1 PMGPY
6 PPPLQQVFQAPRR
19 PGMGTVGKPIKLL
32 ANYFEVEIPKMDVYH
47 YEVDIKPDKCP
58 RRVNREVV
66 EYMVQHFK
74 PQLFGDR
81 KPVYDG
87 KKNIYTVLALPI
99 GSEKVDFE
107 VTIPG
112 EGKDRIF
119 KVSIRWLAKVSW
131 RLLQETLVS
140 GRLQVPLDSVQA
152 LDVAMRHLA
161 SMRYTP
167 VGRSFFSPPEGYYH
181 PLGGGREVWFG
192 FHQSVRPAMWKMML
206 NIDVSATAF
215 YKAQPVIEFMCEVLD
230 IRNIDEQPKTLTDSQ
245 RVRFTKE
252 IKGLKV
258 EVTHCGQMKR
268 KYRVCNVTRRPAS
281 HQTFPLQL
289 ESGQTVE
296 CTVAQYFKQKYN
308 LQLKYPHLPC
318 LQVGQEQKHTYLPLE
333 VCNIVAGQ
341 RCIKKLTDNQTSTMI
356 KATARSAPDRQE
368 EISRLM
374 KNANFNLDPYIQEF
388 GIKVR
393 DDMAEVTGRVLPAP
407 ILQYGGRNRAIA
419 TPNQGVWDMRGK
431 QFYNG
436 IEIKVWAIAC
446 FAPQKQCREEVL
458 KNFTDQLRKI
468 SKDAG
473 MPIQG
478 QPCFCKYA
486 QGADSV
492 EPMFRHLKNT
502 YSGLQLIIVILP
514 GKTPV
519 YGTHRQD
526 GSRFTILEALHGLAP
541 TYLSA
546 LLHPYVPSRQLRSS
560 DSGLLAVPRSRLSS
574 MGAAEVK
581 RVGDTLL
588 GMATQCV
595 QVKNVVK
602 TSPQTLSNLC
612 LKINV
617 KLGGINN
624 ILVPHQ
630 RSAVFQQPV
639 IFLGADVTHPPAGDG
654 KKPSI
659 TAVVGSM
666 DAHPSRYC
674 ATVRVQRPRQEIIED
689 LSYMVRELLIQFYK
703 STRFK
708 PTRIIFYRDGVPEGQ
723 LPQSFI
729 SGHRTLPTG
738 RCPQDAAHRT
748 LPTGRCWLDSSGVTQ
763 ITMRMLIAA
772 VIHSG
777 FLSLIRTQI
786 LHYELLAIRDACI
799 KLEKDYQPGITY
811 IVVQKRHHTRLFCA
825 DKSERIGK
833 SGNIPAGTTVD
844 TSITHPF
851 EFDFYLCS
859 HAGIQGTSRPS
870 HYYVLWDDNRF
881 TADELQILTYQL
893 CHTYVR
899 CTRSVS
905 IPAPAYYARLV
916 AFRAR
921 YHLVDKEHDSG
932 EGSHV
937 SGQSNGRDP
946 QALAK
951 AVQIHHDTLRTI
963 PFVVPLCFPR
973 NFNLESARPFN
984 AASESFYA
992 GVRES
997 FYAGVRES
1005 FYAGVRESFY
1015 AGVRESFYAGVRESF
1030 TPESASPLRRGPRV
1044 LYAGVRESFYA
1055 GVRESFYAGVRE
1067 SFYAGVRES
1076 FYAGVRESFYAGV
1089 RESFYARLRES
1100 FNAGVR
1106 EGLRRA
1112 VGAQS
1117 LFSMPRRPG
1126 YGTMGKPIKLL
1137 ANCFQVEIPK
1147 MDVYLYE
1154 VDIKPDKC
1162 PRRVNREVVDSMV
1175 QHFKVTIFGDRRP
1188 VYDGKKSLYTANP
1201 LPVAPAGVDLDVTL
1215 PGEGGK
1221 DRPFKVTI
1229 KFVSLV
1235 SWHLLHEVLTGRS
1248 MPEPLELDKPISTNP
1263 VHAVDVVLRH
1273 LPSMKYTPVGR
1284 SFFSA
1289 PEGYDHPLGGG
1300 REVWFGFHQSVRPA
1314 MWKMMLN
1321 IDVSATA
1328 FYKAQPVIQ
1337 FMCEVLDIHNIDE
1350 QPRPLT
1356 DSHRVKFTKEIK
1368 GLKVEVTHCGTMR
1381 RKYRV
1386 CNVTRRPASHQT
1398 FPLQLENGQT
1408 VERTVAQYFRE
1419 KYNLQ
1424 LKYPHLPCLQ
1434 VGQEQKHTY
1443 LPLEVCNIVAGQ
1455 RCIKKLTDNQTSTMI
1470 KATARSAPDRQE
1482 EISRLVRSANY
1493 EADPFVQE
1501 FQFRVRDEMAH
1512 VTGRVLPAPMLQYG
1526 GRVSSEHYLFSSG
1539 PQSQVD
1545 PIDRNL
1551 DCRRSFGM
1559 KINPALFLQNRTVA
1573 TPSHGVW
1580 DMRGKQF
1587 HTGVEIKMW
1596 AIACFATQRQC
1607 REEILKGFTDQLRKI
1622 SKDAGMP
1629 IQGQPCFCKYAQG
1642 ADSVEPMFRHLK
1654 NTYAGLQLIIVIL
1667 PGKTPVYAEVKRVG
1681 DTLLGMATQ
1690 CVQVKNVVKTS
1701 PQTLSNL
1708 CLKINV
1714 KLGGINNILVPHQR
1728 PSVFQQP
1735 VIFLGADVTHPPAG
1749 DGKKPSIA
1757 AVVGSMDAHPSRYC
1771 ATVRVQ
1777 RPRQEVIQDL
1787 ASMVREL
1794 LIQFYKS
1801 TRYKPTRIIFY
1812 RDGVSEGQFR
1822 QVLYYEL
1829 LAIREACISLEKEYQ
1844 PGITYIVVQ
1853 KRHHTRLFCADRNE
1867 RVGRSG
1873 NIPAG
1878 TTVDTDITHPYE
1890 FDFYLCS
1897 HAGIQGTSRPS
1908 HYHVLWD
1915 DNCFTADEFQL
1926 LTYQLC
1932 HTYVRCT
1939 RSVSIPAPAYYAH
1952 LVAFRARYHLVDKE
1966 HDSAEGSHVSG
1977 QSNGRDPQ
1985 ALAKAVQIHHDT
1997 LRTMYF
2003 A

>member
-1 PMGPY
+1 M
-6 PPPLQQVFQAPRR
+6 
-19 PGMGTVGKPIKLL
+19 
-32 ANYFEVEIPKMDVYH
+32 
-47 YEVDIKPDKCP
+47 
-58 RRVNREVV
+58 
-66 EYMVQHFK
+66 
-74 PQLFGDR
+74 
-81 KPVYDG
+81 
-87 KKNIYTVLALPI
+87 
-99 GSEKVDFE
+99 
-107 VTIPG
+107 
-112 EGKDRIF
+112 
-119 KVSIRWLAKVSW
+119 
-131 RLLQETLVS
+131 
-140 GRLQVPLDSVQA
+140 
-152 LDVAMRHLA
+152 
-161 SMRYTP
+161 
-167 VGRSFFSPPEGYYH
+167 GYY
-181 PLGGGREVWFG
+181 
-192 FHQSVRPAMWKMML
+192 
-206 NIDVSATAF
+206 
-215 YKAQPVIEFMCEVLD
+215 
-230 IRNIDEQPKTLTDSQ
+230 
-245 RVRFTKE
+245 
-252 IKGLKV
+252 
-258 EVTHCGQMKR
+258 
-268 KYRVCNVTRRPAS
+268 
-281 HQTFPLQL
+281 
-289 ESGQTVE
+289 
-296 CTVAQYFKQKYN
+296 
-308 LQLKYPHLPC
+308 
-318 LQVGQEQKHTYLPLE
+318 
-333 VCNIVAGQ
+333 
-341 RCIKKLTDNQTSTMI
+341 
-356 KATARSAPDRQE
+356 
-368 EISRLM
+368 
-374 KNANFNLDPYIQEF
+374 
-388 GIKVR
+388 
-393 DDMAEVTGRVLPAP
+393 
-407 ILQYGGRNRAIA
+407 
-419 TPNQGVWDMRGK
+419 
-431 QFYNG
+431 
-436 IEIKVWAIAC
+436 
-446 FAPQKQCREEVL
+446 
-458 KNFTDQLRKI
+458 
-468 SKDAG
+468 
-473 MPIQG
+473 
-478 QPCFCKYA
+478 
-486 QGADSV
+486 
-492 EPMFRHLKNT
+492 
-502 YSGLQLIIVILP
+502 
-514 GKTPV
+514 
-519 YGTHRQD
+519 
-526 GSRFTILEALHGLAP
+526 
-541 TYLSA
+541 
-546 LLHPYVPSRQLRSS
+546 
-560 DSGLLAVPRSRLSS
+560 
-574 MGAAEVK
+574 
-581 RVGDTLL
+581 
-588 GMATQCV
+588 
-595 QVKNVVK
+595 
-602 TSPQTLSNLC
+602 
-612 LKINV
+612 
-617 KLGGINN
+617 
-624 ILVPHQ
+624 
-630 RSAVFQQPV
+630 
-639 IFLGADVTHPPAGDG
+639 
-654 KKPSI
+654 
-659 TAVVGSM
+659 
-666 DAHPSRYC
+666 
-674 ATVRVQRPRQEIIED
+674 
-689 LSYMVRELLIQFYK
+689 
-703 STRFK
+703 
-708 PTRIIFYRDGVPEGQ
+708 
-723 LPQSFI
+723 
-729 SGHRTLPTG
+729 
-738 RCPQDAAHRT
+738 
-748 LPTGRCWLDSSGVTQ
+748 
-763 ITMRMLIAA
+763 
-772 VIHSG
+772 
-777 FLSLIRTQI
+777 
-786 LHYELLAIRDACI
+786 
-799 KLEKDYQPGITY
+799 
-811 IVVQKRHHTRLFCA
+811 
-825 DKSERIGK
+825 
-833 SGNIPAGTTVD
+833 
-844 TSITHPF
+844 
-851 EFDFYLCS
+851 
-859 HAGIQGTSRPS
+859 
-870 HYYVLWDDNRF
+870 
-881 TADELQILTYQL
+881 
-893 CHTYVR
+893 
-899 CTRSVS
+899 
-905 IPAPAYYARLV
+905 
-916 AFRAR
+916 
-921 YHLVDKEHDSG
+921 
-932 EGSHV
+932 
-937 SGQSNGRDP
+937 
-946 QALAK
+946 
-951 AVQIHHDTLRTI
+951 
-963 PFVVPLCFPR
+963 
-973 NFNLESARPFN
+973 
-984 AASESFYA
+984 
-992 GVRES
+992 
-997 FYAGVRES
+997 
-1005 FYAGVRESFY
+1005 
-1015 AGVRESFYAGVRESF
+1015 
-1030 TPESASPLRRGPRV
+1030 
-1044 LYAGVRESFYA
+1044 
-1055 GVRESFYAGVRE
+1055 
-1067 SFYAGVRES
+1067 
-1076 FYAGVRESFYAGV
+1076 
-1089 RESFYARLRES
+1089 
-1100 FNAGVR
+1100 
-1106 EGLRRA
+1106 
-1112 VGAQS
+1112 S

-1201 LPVAPAGVDLDVTL
+1201 LPVAPTGVDLDVTL

-1221 DRPFKVTI
+1221 DRPFKVSI

-1235 SWHLLHEVLTGRS
+1235 SWHMLHEVLTGRS

-1482 EISRLVRSANY
+1482 EISRL
-1493 EADPFVQE
+1493 
-1501 FQFRVRDEMAH
+1501 
-1512 VTGRVLPAPMLQYG
+1512 
-1526 GRVSSEHYLFSSG
+1526 
-1539 PQSQVD
+1539 
-1545 PIDRNL
+1545 
-1551 DCRRSFGM
+1551 
-1559 KINPALFLQNRTVA
+1559 NRTVA

-1596 AIACFATQRQC
+1596 AIACFATQRQ
-1607 REEILKGFTDQLRKI
+1607 L
-1622 SKDAGMP
+1622 
-1629 IQGQPCFCKYAQG
+1629 
-1642 ADSVEPMFRHLK
+1642 
-1654 NTYAGLQLIIVIL
+1654 
-1667 PGKTPVYAEVKRVG
+1667 G

>member
-1 PMGPY
+1 Y
-6 PPPLQQVFQAPRR
+6 
-19 PGMGTVGKPIKLL
+19 
-32 ANYFEVEIPKMDVYH
+32 
-47 YEVDIKPDKCP
+47 
-58 RRVNREVV
+58 
-66 EYMVQHFK
+66 
-74 PQLFGDR
+74 
-81 KPVYDG
+81 
-87 KKNIYTVLALPI
+87 
-99 GSEKVDFE
+99 
-107 VTIPG
+107 G
-112 EGKDRIF
+112 E
-119 KVSIRWLAKVSW
+119 
-131 RLLQETLVS
+131 
-140 GRLQVPLDSVQA
+140 P
-152 LDVAMRHLA
+152 
-161 SMRYTP
+161 
-167 VGRSFFSPPEGYYH
+167 
-181 PLGGGREVWFG
+181 
-192 FHQSVRPAMWKMML
+192 
-206 NIDVSATAF
+206 
-215 YKAQPVIEFMCEVLD
+215 
-230 IRNIDEQPKTLTDSQ
+230 
-245 RVRFTKE
+245 
-252 IKGLKV
+252 
-258 EVTHCGQMKR
+258 
-268 KYRVCNVTRRPAS
+268 
-281 HQTFPLQL
+281 
-289 ESGQTVE
+289 
-296 CTVAQYFKQKYN
+296 
-308 LQLKYPHLPC
+308 
-318 LQVGQEQKHTYLPLE
+318 
-333 VCNIVAGQ
+333 
-341 RCIKKLTDNQTSTMI
+341 
-356 KATARSAPDRQE
+356 
-368 EISRLM
+368 
-374 KNANFNLDPYIQEF
+374 
-388 GIKVR
+388 
-393 DDMAEVTGRVLPAP
+393 
-407 ILQYGGRNRAIA
+407 
-419 TPNQGVWDMRGK
+419 
-431 QFYNG
+431 
-436 IEIKVWAIAC
+436 
-446 FAPQKQCREEVL
+446 
-458 KNFTDQLRKI
+458 
-468 SKDAG
+468 
-473 MPIQG
+473 
-478 QPCFCKYA
+478 
-486 QGADSV
+486 
-492 EPMFRHLKNT
+492 
-502 YSGLQLIIVILP
+502 
-514 GKTPV
+514 
-519 YGTHRQD
+519 
-526 GSRFTILEALHGLAP
+526 
-541 TYLSA
+541 
-546 LLHPYVPSRQLRSS
+546 
-560 DSGLLAVPRSRLSS
+560 
-574 MGAAEVK
+574 
-581 RVGDTLL
+581 
-588 GMATQCV
+588 
-595 QVKNVVK
+595 
-602 TSPQTLSNLC
+602 
-612 LKINV
+612 
-617 KLGGINN
+617 
-624 ILVPHQ
+624 
-630 RSAVFQQPV
+630 
-639 IFLGADVTHPPAGDG
+639 
-654 KKPSI
+654 
-659 TAVVGSM
+659 
-666 DAHPSRYC
+666 
-674 ATVRVQRPRQEIIED
+674 
-689 LSYMVRELLIQFYK
+689 
-703 STRFK
+703 
-708 PTRIIFYRDGVPEGQ
+708 
-723 LPQSFI
+723 
-729 SGHRTLPTG
+729 
-738 RCPQDAAHRT
+738 
-748 LPTGRCWLDSSGVTQ
+748 
-763 ITMRMLIAA
+763 
-772 VIHSG
+772 
-777 FLSLIRTQI
+777 
-786 LHYELLAIRDACI
+786 
-799 KLEKDYQPGITY
+799 
-811 IVVQKRHHTRLFCA
+811 
-825 DKSERIGK
+825 
-833 SGNIPAGTTVD
+833 
-844 TSITHPF
+844 
-851 EFDFYLCS
+851 
-859 HAGIQGTSRPS
+859 
-870 HYYVLWDDNRF
+870 
-881 TADELQILTYQL
+881 
-893 CHTYVR
+893 
-899 CTRSVS
+899 
-905 IPAPAYYARLV
+905 
-916 AFRAR
+916 
-921 YHLVDKEHDSG
+921 
-932 EGSHV
+932 
-937 SGQSNGRDP
+937 
-946 QALAK
+946 
-951 AVQIHHDTLRTI
+951 
-963 PFVVPLCFPR
+963 
-973 NFNLESARPFN
+973 
-984 AASESFYA
+984 
-992 GVRES
+992 
-997 FYAGVRES
+997 
-1005 FYAGVRESFY
+1005 
-1015 AGVRESFYAGVRESF
+1015 
-1030 TPESASPLRRGPRV
+1030 
-1044 LYAGVRESFYA
+1044 
-1055 GVRESFYAGVRE
+1055 
-1067 SFYAGVRES
+1067 
-1076 FYAGVRESFYAGV
+1076 
-1089 RESFYARLRES
+1089 
-1100 FNAGVR
+1100 
-1106 EGLRRA
+1106 
-1112 VGAQS
+1112 S

-1201 LPVAPAGVDLDVTL
+1201 LPVAPTGVDLDVTL

-1221 DRPFKVTI
+1221 DRPFKVSI

-1235 SWHLLHEVLTGRS
+1235 SWHMLHEVLTGRS

-1482 EISRLVRSANY
+1482 EISRL
-1493 EADPFVQE
+1493 
-1501 FQFRVRDEMAH
+1501 
-1512 VTGRVLPAPMLQYG
+1512 
-1526 GRVSSEHYLFSSG
+1526 
-1539 PQSQVD
+1539 
-1545 PIDRNL
+1545 
-1551 DCRRSFGM
+1551 
-1559 KINPALFLQNRTVA
+1559 NRTVA

-1607 REEILKGFTDQLRKI
+1607 REEILNG
-1622 SKDAGMP
+1622 
-1629 IQGQPCFCKYAQG
+1629 
-1642 ADSVEPMFRHLK
+1642 
-1654 NTYAGLQLIIVIL
+1654 
-1667 PGKTPVYAEVKRVG
+1667 GK
-1681 DTLLGMATQ
+1681 